1 MLDFVQVDRVLSH
14 LVIVIAENLPVNQLL
29 LLSRVGLSCYLSFD
43 LMLQLN
49 IGHILKSLNL
59 LRQFFKLM
67 YFLLL
72 LPHLQVFYFYCL
84 IRLSQQVSCFIV
96 LNSFLV

>member
-1 MLDFVQVDRVLSH
+1 VDRILSH
-14 LVIVIAENLPVNQLL
+14 LVIVITKNLAVNQLL
-29 LLSRVGLSCYLSFD
+29 LLNRVGLSCYLTFD

-49 IGHILKSLNL
+49 ICHILKSLNL
-59 LRQFFKLM
+59 LGQFFKLM

-72 LPHLQVFYFYCL
+72 LPHLQVFYFDCL

-96 LNSFLV
+96 LNTFLV